1 MSRYQIAKGIKAP
14 PPYYR
19 FDVGYTDT
27 LFFVLN
33 TIRPASLIW
42 NIDGSLPQIFWECI
56 KQPLDVEGIFVSIF
70 DENPLANERPEEDID
85 AVLQDVP
92 MLADDPH
99 TWLFDKDAFDE
110 LDVGDSHELYAMI
123 EKVANKQELFQ
134 KLQRSTIS
142 NGVPWVSRE
151 QLIYQV
157 EGGYV
162 KVPGRERV
170 FPTLQR
176 ARDDISI

>member
-1 MSRYQIAKGIKAP
+1 MSRYRIAKGIKSTP
-14 PPYYR
+14 PDYQ

-70 DENPLANERPEEDID
+70 DENPFLKLRVGAARLANERPEEDID

-110 LDVGDSHELYAMI
+110 LDEGDSHEL
-123 EKVANKQELFQ
+123 
-134 KLQRSTIS
+134 
-142 NGVPWVSRE
+142 
-151 QLIYQV
+151 
-157 EGGYV
+157 
-162 KVPGRERV
+162 
-170 FPTLQR
+170 
-176 ARDDISI
+176 